1 MSASR
6 GVLAERME
14 AEKAQKVVPELRMLG
29 VECIAVPLDET
40 AKFPEAA
47 YLRDGKFTEAG
58 LKCELVTWDGWQLVE
73 RSWADVLLAS
83 CTQLVMENAQVVALG
98 GLLRRREK
106 IVTSVNRRALLD
118 LFFSE
123 PLLHLR
129 VEETVPQQESER
141 VVPTHPLAYLQN
153 MARQVLRITPPLG
166 VNEGIRLLAT
176 EAPPEAFGPVT
187 FSSRRDVE
195 QYNLWLVEILR
206 RDLPIPR

>member
-1 MSASR
+1 
-6 GVLAERME
+6 
-14 AEKAQKVVPELRMLG
+14 
-29 VECIAVPLDET
+29 
-40 AKFPEAA
+40 
-47 YLRDGKFTEAG
+47 
-58 LKCELVTWDGWQLVE
+58 
-73 RSWADVLLAS
+73 
-83 CTQLVMENAQVVALG
+83 MENAQVVALG